1 MVTHSKNEIFK
12 PKQVHLATKFPL
24 SSPVEPTCVTQAMKH
39 LEWKKTML
47 EELNALIANG
57 TWTLVPS

>member
-39 LEWKKTML
+39 LKWKEAMSK
-47 EELNALIANG
+47 EFDAFIANG
-57 TWTLVPS
+57 TWTLVPP